1 MIYYAEDRTHCGNHG
16 SCDILVPHPD
26 STMHE
31 LPITQ
36 NILQIALQYGTQSQA
51 SRITDLYLVIGQ
63 LSSVIDESIQFYWPI
78 ISKDTLAENAT
89 LHFKRIP
96 ARLECTQCGTVY
108 GLDDGQLTTCPECDS
123 SQVKIIAGKD
133 FQLESIAIEQADPP
147 PSEKS

>member
-1 MIYYAEDRTHCGNHG
+1 
-16 SCDILVPHPD
+16 
-26 STMHE
+26 MHE

-36 NILQIALQYGTQSQA
+36 NILQIALQYGVQSEA

-78 ISKDTLAENAT
+78 ISKDTLAENAR

-108 GLDDGQLTTCPECDS
+108 GLEDGQLTTCPECDS
-123 SQVKIIAGKD
+123 SQIKIIAGQE
-133 FQLESIAIEQADPP
+133 FQLESIAIEPADPP
-147 PSEKS
+147 PTNIP